1 MPFNYNNFGQGQ
13 GGGQGFL
20 PMGGG
25 SPYTGGTFGP
35 AGGIQGRGE
44 LTPEELALLRQMG
57 GGGGGGP
64 TLPAYNDPALAG
76 PAQTPQIETGG
87 LGINP
92 EGMAQGGSAGMDFG
106 TGAIDQGVGAIG
118 DATMQMALER
128 AEQER
133 WRKMIEMQA
142 QMSGAGGIGAGGPT
156 AVMPPMYGGMSGGGF
171 SGSGL

>member
-35 AGGIQGRGE
+35 EGGIQGRGQ
-44 LTPEELALLRQMG
+44 LTPEEIALLMQMG

-64 TLPAYNDPALAG
+64 TLPVYNDPLAG
-76 PAQTPQIETGG
+76 PAQTPQINTSA

-92 EGMAQGGSAGMDFG
+92 TGMAPGGAAGMDFG
-106 TGAIDQGVGAIG
+106 TGAIDQGVSAMG
-118 DATMQMALER
+118 DAGMQMAMQMAEAER
-128 AEQER
+128 Q
-133 WRKMIEMQA
+133 RKMMLQMQMA
-142 QMSGAGGIGAGGPT
+142 TG
-156 AVMPPMYGGMSGGGF
+156 GGGF
-171 SGSGL
+171 GPAAGQGFSQTGGGIPGSFA

>member
-1 MPFNYNNFGQGQ
+1 MPHNFNNFGQGQ
-13 GGGQGFL
+13 GGIGGGNPFTGGMFGPMDGPQNIGGRGQG
-20 PMGGG
+20 M
-25 SPYTGGTFGP
+25 SD
-35 AGGIQGRGE
+35 QE
-44 LTPEELALLRQMG
+44 LQALMQMYQSQG
-57 GGGGGGP
+57 GGGGGGA
-64 TLPAYNDPALAG
+64 LPVYNDPLAG

-142 QMSGAGGIGAGGPT
+142 QMSGVMGGGNVPSGIGYGVADSAGNYFGRT
-156 AVMPPMYGGMSGGGF
+156 
-171 SGSGL
+171 